1 MKSKLFNKGLGAA
14 FLACFSLLVLS
25 GTADVRAQNGSVIT
39 EGAQRNESY
48 VRPCPETLHLEVTV
62 RGVSAAGMSDGAL
75 EVNVS
80 GGMPPYTCQW
90 STPGHVMVGENIDQL
105 NEGEFYL
112 QVVDANGCD
121 ATWSG
126 RLGRGEVTSVTAGTP
141 PAAQLWV
148 APNPAR
154 DYITIHYD
162 LQASGVVSL
171 EIHDRLGRHIATP
184 INARQASGEHAVGLD
199 VATLGAGV
207 YHCQLR
213 VAGELVTG
221 SFVIQR

>member
-1 MKSKLFNKGLGAA
+1 MKIKVFNKGLHAVTGT
-14 FLACFSLLVLS
+14 CFALLLFCWS
-25 GTADVRAQNGSVIT
+25 GIAQAQNGTVIT
-39 EGAQRNESY
+39 EGAQRNEAY
-48 VRPCPETLHLEVTV
+48 VRPCPESLHLQVTM
-62 RGVSAAGMSDGAL
+62 RGVSAAGLSDGSL
-75 EVNVS
+75 EVDVS

-90 STPGHVMVGENIDQL
+90 STPGHVMVGESIDQL
-105 NEGEFYL
+105 NEGDFYL

-126 RLGRGEVTSVTAGTP
+126 RLGRGEVTSVSAGTP
-141 PAAQLWV
+141 PAAHLWV

-162 LQASGVVSL
+162 LLAAGVVSL

-184 INARQASGEHAVGLD
+184 INARQASGEHSVGLD
-199 VATLGAGV
+199 VASMGTGV

-213 VAGELVTG
+213 IGDELVTG

>member
-1 MKSKLFNKGLGAA
+1 MEVKLINKGLHAAVGACL
-14 FLACFSLLVLS
+14 FLFVLLGS
-25 GTADVRAQNGSVIT
+25 ADVQAQNGTVVT

-62 RGVSAAGMSDGAL
+62 RGVSAAGMSDGEL
-75 EVNVS
+75 QVKVS
-80 GGMPPYTCQW
+80 GGIPPYTCQW
-90 STPGHVMVGENIDQL
+90 STPGHVMVGESVDRL
-105 NEGEFYL
+105 SEGEFYL

-141 PAAQLWV
+141 PAAHLWI

-154 DYITIHYD
+154 DFITIHYD
-162 LQASGVVSL
+162 LRAAGVVSL
-171 EIHDRLGRHIATP
+171 EIHDRLGRHIAMP
-184 INARQASGEHAVGLD
+184 INARQAAGDHSVGLD
-199 VATLGAGV
+199 VGTMNSGV

-213 VAGELVTG
+213 VDGKLVTG